1 MSFCEGYYYK
11 KTMKHILYCQKCK
24 AYTMKQVCPKCG
36 TKTIQKKP
44 AKFSPEDPYGKYRR
58 KAKKEQGL
66 L

>member
-1 MSFCEGYYYK
+1 
-11 KTMKHILYCQKCK
+11 MKHIYFCKKCQV
-24 AYTMKQVCPKCG
+24 YTMKEICPKCN
-36 TKTIQKKP
+36 TKTIQPKP

>member
-1 MSFCEGYYYK
+1 
-11 KTMKHILYCQKCK
+11 MKHILFCK
-24 AYTMKQVCPKCG
+24 NCNIYTMKEICSKCN
-36 TKTIQKKP
+36 TPTIQKKP